1 MFEQKHF
8 NRRGMLF
15 LWGFALAGVVTR
27 SLPAVAGEGE
37 DEPQPTRRQRLN
49 GRGLDCIEA
58 VAFSA
63 DRKTLATAH
72 SDGAVRLWDLNN
84 GRERDSLT
92 GEATDVGFVAFAD
105 QDQAVIFRAGN
116 GLARIWQPA
125 ARVSRT
131 VLEKDEIAERGMTA
145 THVSTDGRL
154 LATVH
159 DGGGCKTM
167 VRVRDLAANRDVFR
181 FNNADGHEE
190 VYALAFAPHGKTL
203 ALGDQAGTVKLLDT
217 ATGKPDVLLEGM
229 NSSMASL
236 AWSTDGKTLAACL
249 VRDRKRVTI
258 QVTVQVW
265 DVATR
270 KRVAELVGFAAAV
283 RDLVFSPDGR
293 SLATCE
299 DGTGR
304 LTIWTPAGGKKRAEL
319 SIRGYRGSAFLND
332 NRTVA
337 VVREE
342 PRIEEVVFF
351 DLERLG
357 GK

>member
-1 MFEQKHF
+1 
-8 NRRGMLF
+8 MLF
-15 LWGFALAGVVTR
+15 LSGIALAGVGAR
-27 SLPAVAGEGE
+27 SLPAVAGNGE
-37 DEPQPTRRQRLN
+37 DEPQPTRRQRLS
-49 GRGLDCIEA
+49 GKDLDCIEA

-72 SDGAVRLWDLNN
+72 SDGAVKLWDLSN

-92 GEATDVGFVAFAD
+92 GEATDVGFLAFTD

-116 GLARIWQPA
+116 GLVRIWQPS

-131 VLEKDEIAERGMTA
+131 VLEKDEIAARSMTA
-145 THVSTDGRL
+145 THLSADGKL

-159 DGGGCKTM
+159 DGGGCNTL
-167 VRVRDLAANRDVFR
+167 VLVRDLAANRDVVR

-190 VYALAFAPHGKTL
+190 VYALAFAPNGKTL
-203 ALGDQAGTVKLLDT
+203 ALGDQAGAVKLLDT
-217 ATGKPDVLLEGM
+217 PTGKPDVLLEGM
-229 NSSMASL
+229 NSSVASL
-236 AWSTDGKTLAACL
+236 AWSTDGKTLAACV
-249 VRDRKRVTI
+249 VRDRTRVTVH
-258 QVTVQVW
+258 VTVQVW

-270 KRVAELVGFAAAV
+270 KRVAELVGFAAAA

-293 SLATCE
+293 SLAACE

-304 LTIWTPAGGKKRAEL
+304 LTIWAPARGKKRAEL

-351 DLERLG
+351 DLEHLG